1 MNKDLKTNKERV
13 TGFLYQAVELPTS
26 DRSIFFTE
34 NEGLGPDKSHCNQ
47 SRRWSWLQST
57 L

>member
-34 NEGLGPDKSHCNQ
+34 NEGLVQVKVTITNHDIGPDYKLH
-47 SRRWSWLQST
+47 
-57 L
+57 